1 MIDEK
6 LRKLKTNTSQCL
18 CQLMLYEIETYVR
31 MLELEPLSSVTKAL
45 DDIVLKRC
53 EVQLVKSSEISFSSV
68 TVAFGA
74 LNRHQLN

>member
-1 MIDEK
+1 
-6 LRKLKTNTSQCL
+6 
-18 CQLMLYEIETYVR
+18 

-53 EVQLVKSSEISFSSV
+53 EVQLVKSSEISFSPV
-68 TVAFGA
+68 PVAFGA